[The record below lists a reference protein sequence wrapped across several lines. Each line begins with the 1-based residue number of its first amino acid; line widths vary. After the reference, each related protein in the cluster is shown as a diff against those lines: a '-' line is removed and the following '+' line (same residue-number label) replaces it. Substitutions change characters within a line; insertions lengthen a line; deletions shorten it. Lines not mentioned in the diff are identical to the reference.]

1 MPCIRLNFLNIPPG
15 NVCDVSASQ
24 GARKLG
30 TTLHFLVSLIALSS
44 ATMVHAGGLTLVTEE
59 SPPFNMLV
67 KGKIVGI
74 AADKVAEL
82 MKRARLP
89 FTVDILPWARA
100 YQMALDKPNTCVF
113 STTRTPEREP
123 RFRWVGPLAFNSWVL
138 YGLAERQLH
147 LNNLEDARALRIGTY
162 NADVRDVY
170 LRNKGFH
177 VDTAPN
183 DALNPRKLLMGRI
196 DLWASG
202 PFEANSQILANGWVN
217 RIVPVLTF
225 NRVELYLA
233 CNAALSGEVVD
244 RLNVIVNAM
253 NNDGSASQIER
264 RYERWPNMAP

>member
-1 MPCIRLNFLNIPPG
+1 MSRIRPFLLSLT
-15 NVCDVSASQ
+15 VLLAVTV
-24 GARKLG
+24 AR
-30 TTLHFLVSLIALSS
+30 AD
-44 ATMVHAGGLTLVTEE
+44 GLTLVTEE

-89 FTVDILPWARA
+89 YTVDILPWARA

-113 STTRTPEREP
+113 STTRTPEREAH
-123 RFRWVGPLAFNSWVL
+123 FKWVGPLAFNSWVM
-138 YGLAERQLH
+138 YGLAERQLR
-147 LNNLEDARALRIGTY
+147 LATLDDARTLRIGTY
-162 NADVRDVY
+162 NADVRDIF
-170 LRNKGFH
+170 LRSKGFK
-177 VDTAPN
+177 VDTARN

-202 PFEANSQILANGWVN
+202 PFEANTQILANGWAD

-233 CNAALSGEVVD
+233 CHAGMPNELTD
-244 RLNVIVNAM
+244 RLNVLVNTM
-253 NNDGSASQIER
+253 NNDGSATQIER
-264 RYERWPNMAP
+264 HYEHWPNMAP